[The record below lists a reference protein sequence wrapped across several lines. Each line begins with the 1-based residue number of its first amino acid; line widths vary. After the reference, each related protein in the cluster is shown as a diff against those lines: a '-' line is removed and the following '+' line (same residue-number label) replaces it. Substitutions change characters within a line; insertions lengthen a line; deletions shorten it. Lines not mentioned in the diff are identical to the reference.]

1 MNCLTGAMQP
11 WTRSCARGAF
21 RAVPHMAIA
30 SRGHILATLS
40 RDREAREVLRTLEQG
55 SRERHIPRT
64 GLALV
69 YAGLG
74 ERERMFEWLEKAY
87 SAQDENLVFLP
98 VDPRWDAYR
107 DDPRFVA
114 LVARCGFTRNTTR
127 ELSIERK
134 ARPAG
139 QE

>member
-1 MNCLTGAMQP
+1 
-11 WTRSCARGAF
+11 
-21 RAVPHMAIA
+21 
-30 SRGHILATLS
+30 
-40 RDREAREVLRTLEQG
+40 
-55 SRERHIPRT
+55 
-64 GLALV
+64 
-69 YAGLG
+69 
-74 ERERMFEWLEKAY
+74 MFEWLEKAY